1 MIGINGKVS
10 CMEEYINQI
19 EKYLSGQMSRQEET
33 TFIASLASNGCF
45 RSFALIV
52 VIVLRQKKTILK
64 FGTFVFNL

>member
-1 MIGINGKVS
+1 
-10 CMEEYINQI
+10 MEEYINQI

-52 VIVLRQKKTILK
+52 VIVLRQKKQY
-64 FGTFVFNL
+64 

>member
-33 TFIASLASNGCF
+33 SFIASLASNGCL
-45 RSFALIV
+45 RSLALIV
-52 VIVLRQKKTILK
+52 VIVLRQKKQH
-64 FGTFVFNL
+64 